1 MSGDFFMLG
10 ILFAVFICGLLVGL
24 SVSMSQRWRNKLLR
38 RRKGLDFRHWQ
49 QHRKDIKHENTHTG
63 N

>member
-24 SVSMSQRWRNKLLR
+24 SVSMSQRWRDKLLR
-38 RRKGLDFRHWQ
+38 RRKGLDFLHWQ
-49 QHRKDIKHENTHTG
+49 QHRKG
-63 N
+63 YQA

>member
-1 MSGDFFMLG
+1 MSGDFLMLG

-24 SVSMSQRWRNKLLR
+24 SVSTSQRWRDKLLR
-38 RRKGLDFRHWQ
+38 RRKGLDSRHWQ
-49 QHRKDIKHENTHTG
+49 QHRKDIEHENTHTG